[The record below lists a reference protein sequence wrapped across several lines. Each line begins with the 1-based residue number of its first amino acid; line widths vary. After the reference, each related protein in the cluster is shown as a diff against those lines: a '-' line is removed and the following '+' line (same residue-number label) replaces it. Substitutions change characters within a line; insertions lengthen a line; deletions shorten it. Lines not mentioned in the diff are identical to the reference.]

1 MVTANLNSPLMVGQ
15 TDNTLTCDVSGAD
28 NLNPTITRIKN
39 GSTQLQAGSSRILTF
54 TPLRLSDAGNYSC
67 RITST
72 LLNDQVTTARNNQS
86 VIIQCKF

>member
-1 MVTANLNSPLMVGQ
+1 MVGQ
-15 TDNTLTCDVSGAD
+15 TGYTLTCDIFGAD
-28 NLNPTITRIKN
+28 NLNPMITWIKN
-39 GSTQLQAGSSRILTF
+39 GSTQLQLGDSRTLTF

-86 VIIQCKF
+86 VIIQCKL